1 MANGTGRSVYLVR
14 QNIDHLFGEY
24 LVRAVVIAPGP
35 GRAVKELLR
44 HVRLH
49 RPAAIA
55 RRSRLSVV
63 RIGENASA
71 QLDAHGVNHPGGEVT
86 VVAVVFGE
94 DDGQ

>member
-1 MANGTGRSVYLVR
+1 MADGTGRSVYLIR
-14 QNIDHLFGEY
+14 QNIDHLYGAY
-24 LVRAVVIAPGP
+24 LARAVIIAPGP

-55 RRSRLSVV
+55 RRSRLDVV
-63 RIGENASA
+63 RIGENAPA
-71 QLDAHGVNHPGGEVT
+71 QLDSHGLNHPSGEAT